1 MKKVGIRTA
10 ILLIF
15 FIGIVATVHAGGQ
28 PDQGAKADTGK
39 MVITW
44 MGHNDKV
51 FPEGNLSEALIEG
64 KFNVEIKQATV
75 PAGPEDEKVI
85 LYFTEGKEADLIN
98 VWSSAT
104 FRKLAEQGVLRSI
117 PEEWLYKYMPTWMA
131 KVESMVGKD
140 TVKSQMYFNGKVY
153 GAPMT
158 DYANTLPYI
167 MIYRKDWMDKVG
179 ITKVPTT
186 LDEMFELLK
195 RFTFN
200 DPDGNGKNDTFGL
213 HNDTHPSRKFSY
225 VFGAFGLN
233 YNTYYLSSGKVLYAN
248 VQPEFKAALKVLNSW
263 YKAGVIDPEF
273 ITDDR
278 NIQRKKLAE
287 GRFGA
292 VLDHP
297 WWMANSTQNN
307 IMQIVKDANPN
318 ADFVLAPPPKGP
330 TGKSGAPLYYPA
342 LYDQGAVFFGR
353 NTSDDKVIK
362 IMQIKEE
369 FAKNQQLWLQV
380 YHGEAGK
387 QYDID
392 ASGKIVK
399 RSLTDTELANLGLG
413 ACYAL
418 QPETLDNAKPL
429 LNSKD
434 MELYTA
440 TMKLP
445 VLFYGVTFP
454 VSRINEAAKSKGA
467 DITTMASEFFYNTVT
482 GKVDIDKGWDDYVN
496 ILMNSGLKDILAEYQ
511 NIYEGK

>member
-1 MKKVGIRTA
+1 MASLI
-10 ILLIF
+10 IL
-15 FIGIVATVHAGGQ
+15 VAVVAATLHAGGQ
-28 PDQGAKADTGK
+28 TEPKAAAGDGR

-51 FPEGNLSEALIEG
+51 FPEGNQSEALIEQ
-64 KFNVEIKQATV
+64 KFNVDIRQTTV
-75 PAGPEDEKVI
+75 PAGPDEEKVI

-98 VWSSAT
+98 VWSNAT
-104 FRKLAEQGVLRSI
+104 FRKLAEQGVIRSI
-117 PEEWLYKYMPTWMA
+117 PEEWLYKYMPTWMS
-131 KVESMVGKD
+131 KVEGMVGKE

-158 DYANTLPYI
+158 DYANTMPYV

-179 ITKVPTT
+179 VSKVPTT

-200 DPDGNGKNDTFGL
+200 DPDGNGKNDTYGI
-213 HNDTHPSRKFSY
+213 HNDTHGSRKFSY
-225 VFGAFGLN
+225 IFGAFGLN
-233 YNTYYLSSGKVLYAN
+233 YNTYYINDGKVMYAN
-248 VQPEFKAALKVLNSW
+248 VQPEFRNALKVLNSW

-273 ITDDR
+273 VTDDR

-307 IMQIVKDANPN
+307 IIQIVKDSNPK

-330 TGKSGAPLYYPA
+330 NGKSGAPLYYPA

-353 NTSDDKVIK
+353 NTSDEKVMK

-369 FAKNQQLWLQV
+369 FAKSQEFWLQV

-387 QYDID
+387 QYDVD

-413 ACYAL
+413 SSYAL
-418 QPETLDNAKPL
+418 QPETLENAKPL
-429 LNSKD
+429 LDAKD
-434 MELYTA
+434 LELYTG

-445 VLFYGVTFP
+445 VLFYGVSFP
-454 VSRINEAAKSKGA
+454 VSRTNEAAKAKGA
-467 DITTMASEFFYNTVT
+467 DIATMASEFFYSAVT
-482 GKVDIDKGWDDYVN
+482 GKVDIDKGWDNYVAS
-496 ILMNSGLKDILAEYQ
+496 LMNAGLKDILAEYQ
-511 NIYEGK
+511 IIYQGK